1 MGLRDKIKQNLGVN
15 LPPMISRSGNVFTL
29 RDAAGNE
36 RPSVP
41 SLDIIIADGNQ
52 HVSKQYREV
61 SNYDPN
67 DPTPPDCFSDNGE
80 SPSIMALKPQS
91 DFCIN
96 CKWNARNSAVSR
108 VTGKGIKA
116 CSDNQ
121 KLAVFVADDP
131 QHILYQL
138 VITPGNLSEF
148 RQYIRSLEGHKYE
161 PEEVVTRLTFIPKS
175 TGLMTF
181 EPVAEADEGIRALI
195 KQHAGTQAAMF
206 VTGED
211 DRPYQ
216 PQLAG
221 PRTESPKQIEAHVEP
236 GPSTATGPTREE
248 LEARLAEMRT
258 SEKTPPP
265 RKAAPKPA
273 AASAPQPQADIPAF
287 LSKGKPPTGQGSF
300 GLVSSAP
307 PPPAEVTAML
317 DKVNPMEE
325 RVASAFKLP
334 LRS

>member
-1 MGLRDKIKQNLGVN
+1 
-15 LPPMISRSGNVFTL
+15 
-29 RDAAGNE
+29 
-36 RPSVP
+36 
-41 SLDIIIADGNQ
+41 
-52 HVSKQYREV
+52 
-61 SNYDPN
+61 
-67 DPTPPDCFSDNGE
+67 
-80 SPSIMALKPQS
+80 
-91 DFCIN
+91 
-96 CKWNARNSAVSR
+96 
-108 VTGKGIKA
+108 
-116 CSDNQ
+116 
-121 KLAVFVADDP
+121 
-131 QHILYQL
+131 
-138 VITPGNLSEF
+138 
-148 RQYIRSLEGHKYE
+148 
-161 PEEVVTRLTFIPKS
+161 
-175 TGLMTF
+175 
-181 EPVAEADEGIRALI
+181 
-195 KQHAGTQAAMF
+195 MF

-248 LEARLAEMRT
+248 LEARLAEMRAG
-258 SEKTPPP
+258 EKTPPP

-273 AASAPQPQADIPAF
+273 AAPAPQPQADIPAF
-287 LSKGKPPTGQGSF
+287 LSKGKPPAQGSF

>member
-1 MGLRDKIKQNLGVN
+1 ML
-15 LPPMISRSGNVFTL
+15 F
-29 RDAAGNE
+29 
-36 RPSVP
+36 
-41 SLDIIIADGNQ
+41 
-52 HVSKQYREV
+52 
-61 SNYDPN
+61 
-67 DPTPPDCFSDNGE
+67 
-80 SPSIMALKPQS
+80 
-91 DFCIN
+91 
-96 CKWNARNSAVSR
+96 
-108 VTGKGIKA
+108 
-116 CSDNQ
+116 
-121 KLAVFVADDP
+121 
-131 QHILYQL
+131 
-138 VITPGNLSEF
+138 
-148 RQYIRSLEGHKYE
+148 RSL
-161 PEEVVTRLTFIPKS
+161 I
-175 TGLMTF
+175 TF

-221 PRTESPKQIEAHVEP
+221 PGRDQPKQIEAHVEP

-248 LEARLAEMRT
+248 LEARLAEMRAG
-258 SEKTPPP
+258 ENPPTT

-273 AASAPQPQADIPAF
+273 AAPAPQPQADIPAF